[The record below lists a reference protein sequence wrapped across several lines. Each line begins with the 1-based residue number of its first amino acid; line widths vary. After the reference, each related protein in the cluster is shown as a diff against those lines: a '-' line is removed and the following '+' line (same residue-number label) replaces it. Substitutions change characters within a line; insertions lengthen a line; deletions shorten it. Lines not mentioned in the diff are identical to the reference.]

1 MGNDLK
7 TNSRLVFGFIES
19 HFLKTKEKLSVGD
32 IVIPGINIDDV
43 QTIIYSLAN
52 RGKIEIDKSS
62 IQPYIT
68 KIIN

>member
-19 HFLKTKEKLSVGD
+19 HFLKTNEKLYISD
-32 IVIPGINIDDV
+32 IVVPGIDIDDV

-52 RGKIEIDKSS
+52 RGKLTLDKST
-62 IQPYIT
+62 IKPYIV
-68 KIIN
+68 KINH